1 LAFTLVIRDN
11 QIKDFTKIFNPQLS
25 TVTLR
30 SFAMAVLVGKP
41 APDFTAQAVY
51 GNNEIK
57 ELKLSSLKGKYVVLF
72 FYPLDF
78 TFVCP
83 SELIAF
89 DHRLAEFKARGV
101 EVLSCS
107 IDSHFTHLA
116 WKNTPVNN
124 GGIGQVG
131 YPMVADIN
139 HAIAQ
144 AYDVESAG
152 GVAFRGSF
160 LIDKAGVVRHQVVN
174 DLPLGRNVDEMLR
187 MVDALQFTE
196 EHGEVC
202 PAGWQKG
209 SKGMTASTEGVA
221 KYLAENAAAL

>member
-1 LAFTLVIRDN
+1 
-11 QIKDFTKIFNPQLS
+11 
-25 TVTLR
+25 
-30 SFAMAVLVGKP
+30 MAVLVDKK
-41 APDFTAQAVY
+41 APDFTATAVL

-57 ELKLSSLKGKYVVLF
+57 DITLSEFTKGKYTVLF

-89 DHRLAEFKARGV
+89 DHRLADFKSRNV
-101 EVLSCS
+101 EVIGVS
-107 IDSHFTHLA
+107 IDSQFTHLA
-116 WKNTPVNN
+116 WKNTPVDK

-131 YPMVADIN
+131 YALVADLK
-139 HAIAQ
+139 HEIAQ

-160 LIDKAGVVRHQVVN
+160 LIDKNGVVQHQVVN
-174 DLPLGRNVDEMLR
+174 NLPLGRDIDEMLR

-202 PAGWQKG
+202 PAGWKKG
-209 SKGMTASTEGVA
+209 KKGMTASTEGVA
-221 KYLAENAAAL
+221 AYLAENAGQL